1 MKKLIVFILAAVLV
15 SCSQQETFN
24 KEVKQK
30 EYVNKKE
37 SKKNDYSKSYKDNSG
52 SNGNFYYERSLDTIK
67 GSGEYVIVAVYR
79 SYEGISTIVI
89 GRPTRLD

>member
-24 KEVKQK
+24 KEVNQK
-30 EYVNKKE
+30 EYVKNNE
-37 SKKNDYSKSYKDNSG
+37 SKKNDYSEPYKCNID
-52 SNGNFYYERSLDTIK
+52 SNGVFDYERYIDTIK

-79 SYEGISTIVI
+79 SHEGISTVVI

>member
-30 EYVNKKE
+30 EYVKKE
-37 SKKNDYSKSYKDNSG
+37 SKKNDYSEPYKDNSG
-52 SNGNFYYERSLDTIK
+52 SNGVFYYERYLDTIK
-67 GSGEYVIVAVYR
+67 GSGEYVIVAVYH
-79 SYEGISTIVI
+79 SGNDISTVVI

>member
-30 EYVNKKE
+30 EYVNNE
-37 SKKNDYSKSYKDNSG
+37 SKKKDYSKSYKNNSG
-52 SNGNFYYERSLDTIK
+52 IDRLVGKDRIIPITLT
-67 GSGEYVIVAVYR
+67 
-79 SYEGISTIVI
+79 
-89 GRPTRLD
+89 PTNSREEWMGT